1 MRIPTF
7 VCSFLLA
14 TVVAGCTAKMETT
27 GNAAAQS
34 TVEATAKMHTDVVRL
49 TVHMAPAGGGAST
62 AVASTAADRI
72 GKPSDKEDL
81 QAMETGQT
89 VVMDEK
95 DAVDVTVPAMQKDG
109 KWTAAI
115 GVTLKA
121 AAGADKEALKKKA
134 TEIAS
139 AVEKAIATAK

>member
-1 MRIPTF
+1 MRIPTI
-7 VCSFLLA
+7 VSSFLLA
-14 TVVAGCTAKMETT
+14 TVVAGCTAKVAPT

-34 TVEATAKMHTDVVRL
+34 AVEATAKMHPDVVRL
-49 TVHMAPAGGGAST
+49 TVHMVPAAGGAST
-62 AVASTAADRI
+62 AIASTAADKV

-81 QAMETGQT
+81 EAMASGKP

-95 DAVDVTVPAMQKDG
+95 DAVDVTVPVMQKDG

-134 TEIAS
+134 TEIAT
-139 AVEKAIATAK
+139 AVEKAIGTAK

>member
-14 TVVAGCTAKMETT
+14 TVVAGCTAKVETS

-34 TVEATAKMHTDVVRL
+34 AVEATAKMHPDVVRL
-49 TVHMAPAGGGAST
+49 TVHMVPAAGGAST
-62 AVASTAADRI
+62 AIASTAADKI

-81 QAMETGQT
+81 EAMASGKP

-95 DAVDVTVPAMQKDG
+95 DAVDVTVPVMQKDG

-134 TEIAS
+134 TEIAT
-139 AVEKAIATAK
+139 AVEKAIGTAK